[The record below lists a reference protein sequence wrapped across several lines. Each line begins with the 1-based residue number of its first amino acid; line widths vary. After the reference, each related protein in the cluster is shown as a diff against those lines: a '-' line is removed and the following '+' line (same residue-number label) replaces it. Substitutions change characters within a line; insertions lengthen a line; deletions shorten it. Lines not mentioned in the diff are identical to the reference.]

1 MRLHKDDLV
10 PGLQLERLTLIELVS
25 FKQRKHWRCACTCGN
40 EVMARP
46 KDFVRLLYKSCGCL
60 RRTQFI
66 THGMS
71 YSHEYGCWQAMIAR
85 CENPNLPRYKDYGGR
100 GITVFPAWRKDFSV
114 FFKDMGPC
122 QKTESL
128 DRIDPNKG
136 CSPDNC
142 RWASLEVQAN
152 NRRTTVRYMG
162 KTVREWSNE
171 LGVPYEAMK
180 KRLRRYGRPK
190 TIQLLRQ

>member
-1 MRLHKDDLV
+1 MNLVKSDLV
-10 PGLQLERLTLIELVS
+10 VGFQFERLTLLDLVS
-25 FKQRKHWRCACTCGN
+25 FNQRKHWRCLCACGN

-46 KDFVRLLYKSCGCL
+46 KDIVKGGYRSCGCWNK
-60 RRTQFI
+60 TKWV

-85 CENPNLPRYKDYGGR
+85 CTYPSHHSYTNYGGR
-100 GITVFPAWRKDFSV
+100 GITVCQKWIDDFEA
-114 FFKDMGPC
+114 FYKDMGPC

-136 CSPDNC
+136 YSPDNC

-152 NRRTTVRYMG
+152 NRRTTVRYIG
-162 KTVREWSNE
+162 KTVREWSND

-180 KRLRRYGRPK
+180 KRLRRYGRPE
-190 TIQLLRQ
+190 TLPALRQ